1 MSQFLMKPTLHCLDS
16 VKQFAEEF
24 AIGEGDLLFTSRH
37 FYDDFFAALD
47 LKCDFIYPKDY
58 GKGEPTDEMI
68 EAMARD
74 ITKD

>member
-37 FYDDFFAALD
+37 FYDDFFAASSASAAAACSTLPNFS
-47 LKCDFIYPKDY
+47 CS
-58 GKGEPTDEMI
+58 T
-68 EAMARD
+68 R
-74 ITKD
+74 